1 MNRLLISTSLGFLF
15 GLLCAYSST
24 IFQPVGPP
32 TFWGL
37 IATIYNRTLI
47 SFLIGLERNW
57 KPEWLKGIVLGVL
70 VSWAMTLGYGP
81 FGLLFGVPGAI
92 IGGIIG
98 FVVEKVKGR

>member
-1 MNRLLISTSLGFLF
+1 MNRLFISTFLGFLF

-37 IATIYNRTLI
+37 IATVYNRTLI
-47 SFLIGLERNW
+47 GFLIGLERSW
-57 KPEWLKGIVLGVL
+57 RPEWLKGMVIGTL
-70 VSWAMTLGYGP
+70 VSWAMTLSYGP

-98 FVVEKVKGR
+98 FVVELRG